1 MKICTS
7 LRHLSQESLREVRKI
22 SDYIEFRFDLIGI
35 DRLSI
40 KSWMFQSPSIAT
52 YRMNEHIE
60 ESERIKFLVKC
71 LRKGASMVD
80 IEIETKPKHVLKL
93 KKTCLTLEKQ
103 LIISYHNHEL
113 TPSLQELH
121 KKVEKAIE
129 LGADIVKIA
138 TKAIYLEDLET
149 LTRLQQLYGSRLV
162 AFGMGNVGKPTRIS
176 SLQWGAPF
184 CYTAADHH
192 SKTAPGQFTTRK
204 MRKIILSLGH

>member
-7 LRHLSQESLREVRKI
+7 LLQYDQEKLSAIRKN
-22 SDYIEFRFDLIGI
+22 SDFIEMRFDLMGI
-35 DRLSI
+35 DRSKLETS
-40 KSWMFQSPSIAT
+40 MFQSPTIVT
-52 YRMNEHIE
+52 YRPTDSI
-60 ESERIKFLVKC
+60 SERERMRFLRHC